1 MNECESQD
9 KKRCDVSALVSKPC
23 LKTFLGYILFHCTS
37 VFDNSVVLLSRS
49 NAPTSFPTCTACAP
63 FYQTYIH
70 PKTCKP
76 FLPDIPEHRAIILV
90 FLRVYS
96 TVRGASEFAS
106 ASTAGRRPTSCD
118 LSFVGITVLS
128 LHGFADSTSS
138 PLVCCADRQREND
151 CGDCVGRVF
160 DATRGGDRCARGGP
174 KKCGA
179 AVPARGRT
187 YCAVGM
193 ARTVLGDHTQ
203 HLFPRDTFIE
213 LLVVIIGLLVG
224 LAHCTHRPSRK
235 TVGD

>member
-1 MNECESQD
+1 M
-9 KKRCDVSALVSKPC
+9 RRLRPC
-23 LKTFLGYILFHCTS
+23 LKTFLGYIPI
-37 VFDNSVVLLSRS
+37 LLSVSLTRS

-76 FLPDIPEHRAIILV
+76 FLPDIPEHRTVLFVLA
-90 FLRVYS
+90 FTVYS
-96 TVRGASEFAS
+96 TVWGPSEFAS

-118 LSFVGITVLS
+118 LSFVGIIVLS
-128 LHGFADSTSS
+128 FHGFADSTSS
-138 PLVCCADRQREND
+138 SFVCCADRQREND

-160 DATRGGDRCARGGP
+160 DATWGGDRCARGGP

-179 AVPARGRT
+179 AVSARGGT

-193 ARTVLGDHTQ
+193 ARTVLGDDTQ

-213 LLVVIIGLLVG
+213 LLVVIVVIIGLIVG
-224 LAHCTHRPSRK
+224 LTHCTHRPSRK